1 VVAVA
6 SLLAVALNHGR
17 MGFMVEYCML
27 IQDLLQEVTVG
38 GKMVWGIGIVW
49 IQEYVRWISVS
60 WLLTA

>member
-1 VVAVA
+1 MVAVA

-38 GKMVWGIGIVW
+38 GKMVWGMWDCLDTGVCKMD
-49 IQEYVRWISVS
+49 
-60 WLLTA
+60 

>member
-1 VVAVA
+1 MVAVA

-38 GKMVWGIGIVW
+38 GNWCGLFGYRSM
-49 IQEYVRWISVS
+49 
-60 WLLTA
+60 